1 MVDTGNTISKMRADV
16 ATAGDTLD
24 YYSGLHTEIKGE
36 TIPASA
42 KNLHIT
48 IREPYG
54 VVGRIIPFN
63 HPIKFAANALAAP
76 LMAGNCVVLKPP
88 ETSPLSAT
96 MLGEICREVL
106 PAGVV
111 NIVTGTGLPTG
122 DAIARHPK
130 VKRVAF
136 TGSVPTGRAIQR
148 AAAEGGVKHV
158 TLELGRQEPADRIPR
173 HGPGQGRA
181 DRGRRHELRLAGP
194 ELRLDQPAAAARVA
208 ATSRCWSAWSI
219 AWQSLKLGDPL
230 DDKSQMGPINS
241 KRHYERVIS
250 MVQSGVSDGA
260 KLMTGGKRP
269 PGSDFTRGY
278 WLEPTVFAD
287 VNPGMRI
294 AKEEIFGPV
303 LSVFTWKDEAEAL
316 ELANATEYGLTA
328 SIFTNDIKTAF
339 RVARAVKSGYVWING
354 ASGHFYGTP
363 FGGFKNSGLGREEGI
378 DELLELHRGQ
388 DHPRA
393 ARRIAG
399 EGLSIAAAIMA
410 TNPRFDLAGRTVIV
424 TGGGKGIGKVYA
436 QEFAKAGAR
445 VVAADIDEAAAKA
458 VAEAIAADGGSALGL
473 GTDIASEQ
481 ATEAMAQ
488 RGAGTLR
495 RHRRAD
501 QQRLADE
508 RAAAPLLAGNPG
520 RGMGPRDGGQPARH
534 VPLLPRGVPGD
545 ESARPR
551 QDRQHLLVALL
562 RGHAQP
568 AALHDLEG
576 RRGRLHARAGARGR
590 RVRHHRQRG
599 RARHDRERHPGGVD
613 LGQLPGRARG
623 RPRHRPRAAARRPR
637 RRGDVPVLAG
647 ERFHDRTDAAGRRR
661 EDDALI
667 PARRPRE
674 SGDPV
679 FPGRNVAML
688 VVRY

>member
-1 MVDTGNTISKMRADV
+1 MTIHQSNLMRGMMLIGGELTPSESGEWLESINPANEEKLGDVPQGSAADVDRAVEAAEAAHPAWAAMEPKARAGLMKKLAAKLRERADEILRVEVVDTGNTISKMRADV

-54 VVGRIIPFN
+54 TVGRIIPFN

-130 VKRVAF
+130 VKRIAF

-158 TLELGRQEPADRIPR
+158 TLELGGKNPLIAFPDMDPDKVAQIAVA
-173 HGPGQGRA
+173 GMNFAWQGQSCGS
-181 DRGRRHELRLAGP
+181 
-194 ELRLDQPAAAARVA
+194 
-208 ATSRCWSAWSI
+208 TSRLLLHESLYKPVLERVVDRVG
-219 AWQSLKLGDPL
+219 SLKLGDPL

-241 KRHYERVIS
+241 RRHYERVIS

-269 PGSDFTRGY
+269 SGSDFSRGY
-278 WLEPTVFAD
+278 WLEPTVFAN

-378 DELLELHRGQ
+378 DELLSYTEVKTIHVLLGELQ
-388 DHPRA
+388 
-393 ARRIAG
+393 AR
-399 EGLSIAAAIMA
+399 
-410 TNPRFDLAGRTVIV
+410 D
-424 TGGGKGIGKVYA
+424 
-436 QEFAKAGAR
+436 
-445 VVAADIDEAAAKA
+445 
-458 VAEAIAADGGSALGL
+458 
-473 GTDIASEQ
+473 
-481 ATEAMAQ
+481 
-488 RGAGTLR
+488 
-495 RHRRAD
+495 
-501 QQRLADE
+501 
-508 RAAAPLLAGNPG
+508 
-520 RGMGPRDGGQPARH
+520 
-534 VPLLPRGVPGD
+534 
-545 ESARPR
+545 
-551 QDRQHLLVALL
+551 
-562 RGHAQP
+562 
-568 AALHDLEG
+568 
-576 RRGRLHARAGARGR
+576 
-590 RVRHHRQRG
+590 
-599 RARHDRERHPGGVD
+599 
-613 LGQLPGRARG
+613 
-623 RPRHRPRAAARRPR
+623 
-637 RRGDVPVLAG
+637 
-647 ERFHDRTDAAGRRR
+647 
-661 EDDALI
+661 
-667 PARRPRE
+667 
-674 SGDPV
+674 
-679 FPGRNVAML
+679 
-688 VVRY
+688 